1 MSKNFWSNLK
11 KPFFALAPMADV
23 TDASFRRIIAK
34 YGAPDVMW
42 TEFVSANGLFLGGRD
57 ILIKNLV
64 FTDKERPIVAQFFTV
79 NPKFIREAA
88 KLANKLGFDGID
100 INMGCPDKNVE
111 KQGAGAN
118 LIKNPKLAAELI
130 KAAKDGAES
139 FGRQIP
145 VSVKTRVGYDKDELN
160 SWLPSLLKAEPSVI
174 IIHARTRKQLSK
186 TPADWSFIKRA
197 VEIRNEMKSKVLIC
211 GNGDVID
218 IKDAKQKAKE
228 TGADGVML
236 GRAIFGNPWLF
247 NKNKEEA
254 SIEEKLKVMIEHTRL
269 FEKITPHKNFS
280 IMKKHYKAYVSGW
293 DGAKDFRAKL
303 MKAENATDV
312 ENIVDEYLK
321 L

>member
-228 TGADGVML
+228 TSADGVML

>member
-228 TGADGVML
+228 TAQT
-236 GRAIFGNPWLF
+236 
-247 NKNKEEA
+247 E
-254 SIEEKLKVMIEHTRL
+254 
-269 FEKITPHKNFS
+269 
-280 IMKKHYKAYVSGW
+280 
-293 DGAKDFRAKL
+293 
-303 MKAENATDV
+303 
-312 ENIVDEYLK
+312 
-321 L
+321 

>member
-23 TDASFRRIIAK
+23 TDASFRRIITK

-228 TGADGVML
+228 TSADGVML